1 MLQKNVVGCVL
12 QVDLKILP
20 VERHKEIR
28 YTALILT
35 GKEQGTIA
43 IYFNL
48 KKVEAE
54 R

>member
-1 MLQKNVVGCVL
+1 VYYNS
-12 QVDLKILP
+12 IYNFAP

-28 YTALILT
+28 SPALILT
-35 GKEQGTIA
+35 GKEQVTIA